1 MSHWFEKNADLGLL
15 FLRLF
20 IGIRLIY
27 GVQDNILSWKHMKEF
42 EAFLTQ
48 FHFPFPL
55 VCAVVSVYVQAL
67 SGLMLMIGWYIRLAA
82 LLLIINFSVALFMV
96 HWGQSFEEMT
106 VVLFLIFTS
115 VLFLF
120 AGAGW
125 YSLDKRSL
133 FILYPQTNHDKI

>member
-55 VCAVVSVYVQAL
+55 GCAVVSVYVQAL

-82 LLLIINFSVALFMV
+82 LLLIINFLVALFMV
-96 HWGQSFEEMT
+96 HWGQSFEEIT

-120 AGAGW
+120 AGAGR
-125 YSLDKRSL
+125 YSFDKRSL